1 MRIMKTTCIQLSNM
15 MIAIDV
21 RRELEGRSLLTTK
34 IREKKQERFIPLI
47 LTLNVVATPSQLGF
61 FLSIMKAPKPASTA
75 SLSFS
80 SPCCLRPQMSSP
92 NFETSRAAEFIFR

>member
-61 FLSIMKAPKPASTA
+61 FIYYESAKTCFDCLAFVF
-75 SLSFS
+75 FS
-80 SPCCLRPQMSSP
+80 MLL
-92 NFETSRAAEFIFR
+92 ETPDVIPEF